1 MLCNLYYNDKNYQ
14 GNLAILPIVGGKMFY
29 EPELHF
35 VCDTLRRCGIQV
47 GFTNAEG
54 LPERYWN
61 MGPYSL
67 FTDKASFDA
76 TARQT
81 MIQLRE
87 NTVYQL
93 TDGFFCR
100 YLYFS
105 LPAPDKDSVVT
116 VGPYLTQPV
125 TQERL
130 MEITEE
136 LGVSAQRAQQL
147 LKYYY
152 GLPLIGQGSHLFVML
167 DTLFERMWGV
177 QGYTLE
183 MLGRQI
189 IKEKPFW
196 KEDQPENAQSRMQR
210 MEMMQTRYAMENTLM
225 DAISHGQYHKVE
237 VLFSQFSLHNFE
249 KRLSDSLRNIKNY
262 CIISNTLFRKAAE
275 KGGVHPYYL
284 DEASSEFAN
293 RIEQLG
299 SETEVAALMTEMAKA
314 YCRLVRKQNMRN
326 YSALVQKAVVYIEG
340 DLAGNLSLRVLAQD
354 LNVNASYLS
363 ALFKKE
369 TGRTVTDYILQRR
382 MELAAQ
388 LLRDTRLQVQT
399 VAQHCGIVDIH
410 YFTKLFKRHTGLTP
424 REFRQS

>member
-1 MLCNLYYNDKNYQ
+1 
-14 GNLAILPIVGGKMFY
+14 MFY

-35 VCDTLRRCGIQV
+35 VCDTLRRCGIQI
-47 GFTNAEG
+47 GFTDAEG
-54 LPERYWN
+54 LPDRYWSV
-61 MGPYSL
+61 GPYSL
-67 FTDKASFDA
+67 LTDKASFDISV
-76 TARQT
+76 RQT
-81 MIQLRE
+81 MTQIRE

-93 TDGFFCR
+93 TDDFSCR

-105 LPAPDKDSVVT
+105 LPASDGGAVVT

-130 MEITEE
+130 MEVTEN
-136 LGVSAQRAQQL
+136 GGISSQKAQQL

-152 GLPLIGQGSHLFVML
+152 SLPLIQQGSHLFVML
-167 DTLFERMWGV
+167 DAFFERLWGA
-177 QGYTLE
+177 QGYTMEVFSRELSREKSYWEE
-183 MLGRQI
+183 M
-189 IKEKPFW
+189 PS
-196 KEDQPENAQSRMQR
+196 ENAQSRMR
-210 MEMMQTRYAMENTLM
+210 HMEMMQTRYTMENTLM

-293 RIEQLG
+293 RIEQL
-299 SETEVAALMTEMAKA
+299 SNEIEVAELMTEMAKA
-314 YCRLVRKQNMRN
+314 YCRLVRKQNMKN

-340 DLAGNLSLRVLAQD
+340 DLAGSLSLRVLAQD

-369 TGRTVTDYILQRR
+369 TGQTVTDYILQRR

-388 LLRDTRLQVQT
+388 LLKSTRLQVQT
-399 VAQHCGIVDIH
+399 VAQNCGIVDVH
-410 YFTKLFKRHTGLTP
+410 YFTKLFKRHTGRTP

>member
-1 MLCNLYYNDKNYQ
+1 
-14 GNLAILPIVGGKMFY
+14 MFY

-47 GFTNAEG
+47 GFTNAES
-54 LPERYWN
+54 LPERYWSV
-61 MGPYSL
+61 GPYSL
-67 FTDKASFDA
+67 LTDKASFDISV
-76 TARQT
+76 RQT
-81 MIQLRE
+81 MTQIRE

-93 TDGFFCR
+93 TDDFSCR
-100 YLYFS
+100 YLYFA
-105 LPAPDKDSVVT
+105 LPVSDGGSVVT

-125 TQERL
+125 TPERL
-130 MEITEE
+130 MEATEE
-136 LGVSAQRAQQL
+136 AGISAQRAQQL

-152 GLPLIGQGSHLFVML
+152 GLPVIQQGSHLFVML
-167 DTLFERMWGV
+167 DAFFERLWGA
-177 QGYTLE
+177 QGYTMEVISRELA
-183 MLGRQI
+183 R
-189 IKEKPFW
+189 EKHFW
-196 KEDQPENAQSRMQR
+196 EEPTQENAQSRMR
-210 MEMMQTRYAMENTLM
+210 HMEMMQTRYTMENNLM
-225 DAISHGQYHKVE
+225 DAISRGQYHKVE
-237 VLFSQFSLHNFE
+237 VLFSQFSPYNFE
-249 KRLSDSLRNIKNY
+249 RRLSDSLRNTKNY
-262 CIISNTLFRKAAE
+262 CIITNTLFRKAAE

-299 SETEVAALMTEMAKA
+299 SEKEVAALMTEMAKA
-314 YCRLVRKQNMRN
+314 YCRLVRKQNMKN

-369 TGRTVTDYILQRR
+369 TGKTVTDYILQRR

-388 LLRDTRLQVQT
+388 LLKDTRLQVQT
-399 VAQHCGIVDIH
+399 VAQYCGIVDIH
-410 YFTKLFKRHTGLTP
+410 YFTKLFKRHTGRTP

>member
-1 MLCNLYYNDKNYQ
+1 
-14 GNLAILPIVGGKMFY
+14 MFY

-47 GFTNAEG
+47 GFTDAEG
-54 LPERYWN
+54 LPDRYWN
-61 MGPYSL
+61 MGPYSIL
-67 FTDKASFDA
+67 MDKTAFDA

-81 MIQLRE
+81 MTQIRE

-93 TDGFFCR
+93 TDGFSCH

-105 LPAPDKDSVVT
+105 LPASNGGTVVT

-125 TQERL
+125 TVERL
-130 MEITEE
+130 MENTEE
-136 LGVSAQRAQQL
+136 AGISSKKAQQL

-152 GLPLIGQGSHLFVML
+152 GLPVIQQGSHLFVML
-167 DTLFERMWGV
+167 DAFFERMWGA
-177 QGYTLE
+177 QGYTMETISRELS
-183 MLGRQI
+183 R
-189 IKEKPFW
+189 EKSYWEEIPS
-196 KEDQPENAQSRMQR
+196 ENAQSRMR
-210 MEMMQTRYAMENTLM
+210 HMEMMQTRYTMENTLM

-293 RIEQLG
+293 RIEQL
-299 SETEVAALMTEMAKA
+299 SNEIEVAELMTEMAKA
-314 YCRLVRKQNMRN
+314 YCRLVRKQNMKN

-369 TGRTVTDYILQRR
+369 TGQTVTDYILQRR

-388 LLRDTRLQVQT
+388 LLKSTRLQVQT
-399 VAQHCGIVDIH
+399 VAQNCGIVDVH
-410 YFTKLFKRHTGLTP
+410 YFTKLFKRHTGRTP

>member
-1 MLCNLYYNDKNYQ
+1 MY
-14 GNLAILPIVGGKMFY
+14 Y

-47 GFTNAEG
+47 GFTDAEG
-54 LPERYWN
+54 LPDRYWN
-61 MGPYSL
+61 MGPYSI
-67 FTDKASFDA
+67 FTDKAAFDA

-81 MIQLRE
+81 MTRIRE

-93 TDGFFCR
+93 TDGFSCR

-105 LPAPDKDSVVT
+105 LPASDGGAVVT

-130 MEITEE
+130 MEITEN
-136 LGVSAQRAQQL
+136 GGISSQKAQQL

-152 GLPLIGQGSHLFVML
+152 SLPLIQQGSHLFVML
-167 DTLFERMWGV
+167 DAFFERMWGA
-177 QGYTLE
+177 QGYAMEVFSRELSREKSCWEE
-183 MLGRQI
+183 M
-189 IKEKPFW
+189 PS
-196 KEDQPENAQSRMQR
+196 ENAQSRMR
-210 MEMMQTRYAMENTLM
+210 HMEMMQTRYTMENTLM

-299 SETEVAALMTEMAKA
+299 SETEVAELMTEMAKA
-314 YCRLVRKQNMRN
+314 YCRLVRKQNMKN

-340 DLAGNLSLRVLAQD
+340 DLAGSLSLRVLAQD

-369 TGRTVTDYILQRR
+369 TGQTVTDYILQRR

-388 LLRDTRLQVQT
+388 LLKSTRLQVQT
-399 VAQHCGIVDIH
+399 VAQNCGIVDVH
-410 YFTKLFKRHTGLTP
+410 YFTKLFKRHTGRTP